1 MLMPRARLRGAG
13 DLRNAT
19 PISSAAKV
27 VKTVEVS
34 IHARS
39 PAYALWVS
47 NGHLPSNHM
56 TTRSVENISWTI
68 KGADH
73 VAVRQARASS
83 AGARLNEASEWLS
96 CQWKIT
102 PGLLPVDRRRHETLL
117 EVRDLGRPAALQC
130 VIDLPRIPTREHD
143 QRALAYVSEM
153 HHIIPPLTLPVAGN
167 ATDARR
173 RVNSPLVTC
182 EAPHTGFP
190 SAAD

>member
-27 VKTVEVS
+27 VMTVEVS

-56 TTRSVENISWTI
+56 TTSSVENISWTI

-130 VIDLPRIPTREHD
+130 VVDLPRVPARDMIS
-143 QRALAYVSEM
+143 A
-153 HHIIPPLTLPVAGN
+153 PLLMYRRCTAPSRRFTLLFARN
-167 ATDARR
+167 ATDASL
-173 RVNSPLVTC
+173 RVNSPLMTC
-182 EAPHTGFP
+182 EAPHRGF
-190 SAAD
+190 SLTAD